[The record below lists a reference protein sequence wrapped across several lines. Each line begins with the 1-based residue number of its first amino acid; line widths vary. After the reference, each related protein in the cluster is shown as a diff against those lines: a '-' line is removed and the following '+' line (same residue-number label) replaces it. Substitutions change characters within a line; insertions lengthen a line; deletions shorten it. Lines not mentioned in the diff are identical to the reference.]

1 MIPASSIHL
10 RVSLLLLDV
19 LIGLM
24 DPGEAIKAHPQ
35 GCVITFEIVPGCSRM
50 SVPSGYNPW
59 RRSLEARL
67 TEEPIKGRANRQL
80 MEELARI
87 LRVSKQNVEMMSG
100 HKSSKKSILVKGI
113 ARDEARTALAQKLA
127 MTDAQK
133 AENDDRRER

>member
-1 MIPASSIHL
+1 M
-10 RVSLLLLDV
+10 
-19 LIGLM
+19 GLM

-35 GCVITFEIVPGCSRM
+35 GCVISFEIVPGCSRL

-87 LRVSKQNVEMMSG
+87 LRVSKQKVEMMSG
-100 HKSSKKSILVKGI
+100 QKSSKKSILVQGI
-113 ARDEARTALAQKLA
+113 TRDQAQSVLARKLA
-127 MTDAQK
+127 MTDIRKK
-133 AENDDRRER
+133 AEKDDRGERE

>member
-1 MIPASSIHL
+1 M
-10 RVSLLLLDV
+10 LLDA

-35 GCVITFEIVPGCSRM
+35 GCVISFEIVPGCSRLT
-50 SVPSGYNPW
+50 VPSGYNPW

-87 LRVSKQNVEMMSG
+87 LRVSKQKVEMMSG
-100 HKSSKKSILVKGI
+100 QKSSKKSILVQGI
-113 ARDEARTALAQKLA
+113 TRDQAQSVLARKLA
-127 MTDAQK
+127 MTDIQKK
-133 AENDDRRER
+133 AEKDDRGERE

>member
-1 MIPASSIHL
+1 
-10 RVSLLLLDV
+10 
-19 LIGLM
+19 M

-35 GCVITFEIVPGCSRM
+35 GCVISFEIVPGCSRLT
-50 SVPSGYNPW
+50 VPSGYNPW

-100 HKSSKKSILVKGI
+100 QKSSKKSILVQGI
-113 ARDEARTALAQKLA
+113 TRDQAQSVLARKLA
-127 MTDAQK
+127 MTDIQKK
-133 AENDDRRER
+133 AEKDDRGERE

>member
-1 MIPASSIHL
+1 
-10 RVSLLLLDV
+10 
-19 LIGLM
+19 
-24 DPGEAIKAHPQ
+24 
-35 GCVITFEIVPGCSRM
+35 M

-100 HKSSKKSILVKGI
+100 HKSSKKSILVKGLM
-113 ARDEARTALAQKLA
+113 REEAYALLAQKLA
-127 MTDAQK
+127 LTDIRSK
-133 AENDDRRER
+133 G